1 MSLIVHGGAADI
13 PSDMREAAKSGCEA
27 ALLEGWN
34 ILRSGGSALD
44 AVERAITIMEDD
56 PTFDAGR
63 GSFLNLEG
71 EIELDAAIMEGHG
84 LQAGAVA
91 AVQNIKNPI
100 SLARQVLESEHVL
113 LVGTGASLFA
123 SEVGM
128 RECSRE
134 ELMVEREL
142 KRWHALRKD
151 VESDP
156 QRAPEAP
163 GRGTVGA
170 VALDRAGHIVAGNS
184 TGGTPYK
191 HPGRVGDSPLVGCGI
206 YADNSV
212 GGAACTGWGESII
225 RVAMAKTAL
234 DCLKK
239 GSPVQ
244 EAAALAVRI
253 LEEKVKGCGGLIMI
267 DPGGEIGYAFNTPT
281 MAYAYLSEGL
291 GQPVAGI

>member
-1 MSLIVHGGAADI
+1 M
-13 PSDMREAAKSGCEA
+13 
-27 ALLEGWN
+27 LEGWN

-44 AVERAITIMEDD
+44 AVERAITMMEDD

-63 GSFLNLEG
+63 GSVLNLEG
-71 EIELDAAIMEGHG
+71 DIELDAAIMEGHG

-151 VESDP
+151 AGSDP
-156 QRAPEAP
+156 QRAPGAP
-163 GRGTVGA
+163 GTGTVGA
-170 VALDRAGHIVAGNS
+170 VALDRAG
-184 TGGTPYK
+184 
-191 HPGRVGDSPLVGCGI
+191 
-206 YADNSV
+206 
-212 GGAACTGWGESII
+212 
-225 RVAMAKTAL
+225 
-234 DCLKK
+234 
-239 GSPVQ
+239 
-244 EAAALAVRI
+244 
-253 LEEKVKGCGGLIMI
+253 
-267 DPGGEIGYAFNTPT
+267 PT
-281 MAYAYLSEGL
+281 
-291 GQPVAGI
+291 